1 MGHIRTVIGESI
13 ENYILLTE
21 SWKSGIARKISG
33 SIEFKEN
40 NYRDSEGHYLIVKRI
55 VHHQDKKF

>member
-1 MGHIRTVIGESI
+1 MGHIGMVIGESI

-21 SWKSGIARKISG
+21 SWKAGIARKILG

-40 NYRDSEGHYLIVKRI
+40 RI
-55 VHHQDKKF
+55 ISG

>member
-40 NYRDSEGHYLIVKRI
+40 NYRDSEGIVKRI